1 MERNELTN
9 KAQTEVTAS
18 KSVSAVPQVKLPSR
32 LTFYEDAGHGWLAVK
47 RSLLKALGI
56 EKDITDFS
64 YQKGDTVYLEED
76 ADATCFWEALEAAGF
91 TPEQINAIVVK
102 KSYREHSPIRS
113 YDSYKSGACIKYC
126 RKIALLVQNAKKRA

>member
-1 MERNELTN
+1 MKRVS
-9 KAQTEVTAS
+9 KVT
-18 KSVSAVPQVKLPSR
+18 LPSR
-32 LTFYEDAGHGWLAVK
+32 LIFYEDARHGWLEVE

-64 YQKGDTVYLEED
+64 YQRENMVYLEED

-91 TPEQINAIVVK
+91 TPEQIGAIVIKV
-102 KSYREHSPIRS
+102 SYREHSPIRS